1 MLNRNKYSELPIEDI
16 NIAITIHEKMITWYQ
31 DCLAR
36 NGEYDYVEQQI
47 SKLYSSLAEY
57 LIAREIHVEN

>member
-1 MLNRNKYSELPIEDI
+1 
-16 NIAITIHEKMITWYQ
+16 MITWYQ
-31 DCLAR
+31 DYLAR